1 MQKERRMSDS
11 VNFTAED
18 RSEYSIRVIDGTV
31 KMDCYLMGSIT
42 GGTGTECFHTI
53 GLVKISEFLEAMNST
68 SLEELM
74 TAIGKYK
81 GQEEWLNLHTKA
93 CEHQTDSFVWSETNW
108 DE

>member
-1 MQKERRMSDS
+1 MSDWI
-11 VNFTAED
+11 NFRADD
-18 RSEYSIRVIDGTV
+18 RSEYSFRIIDGTV

-53 GLVKISEFLEAMNST
+53 GAVNISEFLEAMNT
-68 SLEELM
+68 ASLEELI

-81 GQEEWLNLHTKA
+81 QSEWRKLHTQV

-108 DE
+108 DD

>member
-1 MQKERRMSDS
+1 MSAPI
-11 VNFTAED
+11 NFTADD
-18 RSEYSIRVIDGTV
+18 RSDYSIRIIDGTV
-31 KMDCYLMGSIT
+31 KMECYLMGSIT

-53 GLVKISEFLEAMNST
+53 GLAKISEFLEAMNSK

-93 CEHQTDSFVWSETNW
+93 CENQTDSFVWSETNW
-108 DE
+108 DEQIQSS

>member
-1 MQKERRMSDS
+1 MSDS

-18 RSEYSIRVIDGTV
+18 RSDYSIRVIDGTV

-53 GLVKISEFLEAMNST
+53 GLVKISDFLKAMNSA

-74 TAIGKYK
+74 TAIGDYK
-81 GQEEWLNLHTKA
+81 REEEWLNLHTKV
-93 CEHQTDSFVWSETNW
+93 CKNQTDSFVWSETNW
-108 DE
+108 DD

>member
-1 MQKERRMSDS
+1 MSDS
-11 VNFTAED
+11 TNFTADD
-18 RSEYSIRVIDGTV
+18 RSEYSFRIIDGTV

-53 GLVKISEFLEAMNST
+53 GAVNISEFLEAMNT
-68 SLEELM
+68 ASLEELI

-81 GQEEWLNLHTKA
+81 HSEWLKLHTQV

-108 DE
+108 GD